1 MSNTKQKIVDI
12 ASELLQKRVFS
23 AFSYQDISS
32 KLGMSKAAIH
42 NHYRTKELL
51 GNAVLDDYL
60 NKTLEVH
67 ATVDNTKSSAWEQLE
82 HYISLIRAVTLEQ
95 GKGCLAVTLQV
106 EHNVIPKSMQ
116 KQIKQIFAQD
126 VIFLTRI
133 LKKGLEEGS
142 MSFKGEP
149 KEQAQ
154 VFINLLQIATMNAR
168 MYGDASFDSLMEQSK
183 INLKKQ

>member
-32 KLGMSKAAIH
+32 ELGMSKAAIH

-60 NKTLEVH
+60 DKTLAVH
-67 ATVDNTKSSAWEQLE
+67 AMVESTKRPAWEQLE
-82 HYISLIRAVTLEQ
+82 HYIRLIREVTLEE

-106 EHNVIPKSMQ
+106 EHNVIPESMQ
-116 KQIKQIFAQD
+116 KQIKEVFAQD
-126 VIFLTRI
+126 VAFLTNV
-133 LKKGLEEGS
+133 LAKGLEEGS
-142 MSFKGEP
+142 MTFRGEP
-149 KEQAQ
+149 KAQAL
-154 VFINLLQIATMNAR
+154 VIVNLLQIATMSAR
-168 MYGDASFDSLMEQSK
+168 MNGEAAFDALMEQIK
-183 INLKKQ
+183 LNLIKQ